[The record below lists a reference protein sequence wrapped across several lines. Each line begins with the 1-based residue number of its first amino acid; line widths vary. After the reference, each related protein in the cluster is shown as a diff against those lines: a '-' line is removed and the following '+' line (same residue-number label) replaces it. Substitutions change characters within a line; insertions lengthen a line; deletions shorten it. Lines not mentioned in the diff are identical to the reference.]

1 MSLRIIRRSPRND
14 ARPRA
19 GRTGRRFGLDPRG
32 QSLVE
37 FALILPLLLAFL
49 FGIVELGILLNVY
62 IGMTNMA
69 REGARAGS
77 VYQYTGTAPTNTGT
91 VEVQAT
97 PIDQQRLLSI
107 SSTLTDTI
115 NPIIS
120 PATLTVTVT
129 YPTTPIT
136 DPYRAGDML
145 NVALEHDEPLFFGL
159 LGPKSI
165 TLRASSAMRIEPG
178 ANK

>member
-1 MSLRIIRRSPRND
+1 MQVDTTTRRC
-14 ARPRA
+14 AA
-19 GRTGRRFGLDPRG
+19 G
-32 QSLVE
+32 QSMVE
-37 FALILPLLLAFL
+37 FALILPLLVAFL
-49 FGIVELGILLNVY
+49 FGIIELGVLFNVY

-77 VYQYTGTAPTNTGT
+77 VYQYTGTAPKNIGT
-91 VEVQAT
+91 LDTQAA

-107 SSTLTDTI
+107 SSILTDTI

-120 PATLTVTVT
+120 PTTLTVTVT
-129 YPTTPIT
+129 YLTTPIT
-136 DPYRAGDML
+136 DPYRAGDTL

-159 LGPKSI
+159 LGPKKI
-165 TLRASSAMRIEPG
+165 TLRATSAMRIEPG

>member
-1 MSLRIIRRSPRND
+1 MRELRAI
-14 ARPRA
+14 
-19 GRTGRRFGLDPRG
+19 GRLSRG
-32 QSLVE
+32 QSMVE
-37 FALILPLLLAFL
+37 FALILPLLVAFL
-49 FGIVELGILLNVY
+49 FGIIELGILLNVY

-77 VYQYTGTAPTNTGT
+77 VYQYTGTAPTNSGT
-91 VEVQAT
+91 LDTQAA
-97 PIDQQRLLSI
+97 PIDQQRLLYI
-107 SSTLTDTI
+107 SSVITTTV

-120 PATLTVTVT
+120 PTTLTVTVT

-136 DPYRAGDML
+136 DPYRAGDTL

-159 LGPKSI
+159 LGPKKI
-165 TLRASSAMRIEPG
+165 TLRATSAMRIEPG